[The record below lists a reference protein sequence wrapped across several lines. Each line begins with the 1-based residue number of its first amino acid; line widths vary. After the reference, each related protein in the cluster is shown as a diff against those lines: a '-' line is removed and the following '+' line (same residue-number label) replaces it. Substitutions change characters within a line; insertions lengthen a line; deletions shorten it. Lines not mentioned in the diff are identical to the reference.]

1 MHIRKRNLASRL
13 AEILVS
19 LVDFSN
25 KASLGPAGA
34 LQDKEAAVVQIVN
47 DIHDHVFVG
56 PAEGGVDV
64 KARLAGQV
72 EEALDGNA
80 NVRVRVLGSKP
91 GDSREVFGIVPG
103 EALAGACLEDGEQLF
118 RIVVLEVDGLRLE
131 CASGGCV
138 HGLEYSWAV
147 GEQDDHVVG
156 VAAAEQVEDFHGAV
170 FGAHGVDFVQDDHG
184 LARVGVAETG
194 EELVEAGAAWWDM
207 QEIGQGLEAGVVV
220 SDVAVEDGNGVVAVE
235 FLGEVSH
242 HEGFAA
248 AAAAEDGEVF
258 GDSGV
263 GVAEDGVDDGFGF
276 VAHEGLVGDVVE
288 VEDAVVFDGAG
299 VVAQGFFSGA

>member
-1 MHIRKRNLASRL
+1 VGNSGNITLRADPRALRILRQDSGGRDSVEPGKMPSVAGAYVAIIVMVQAAALGASGQSVRSPLEHGGNGGAAGGVVRAGSPRLGWRGLHWDGRNLA
-13 AEILVS
+13 
-19 LVDFSN
+19 
-25 KASLGPAGA
+25 P
-34 LQDKEAAVVQIVN
+34 Q
-47 DIHDHVFVG
+47 
-56 PAEGGVDV
+56 
-64 KARLAGQV
+64 
-72 EEALDGNA
+72 
-80 NVRVRVLGSKP
+80 
-91 GDSREVFGIVPG
+91 
-103 EALAGACLEDGEQLF
+103 
-118 RIVVLEVDGLRLE
+118 
-131 CASGGCV
+131 
-138 HGLEYSWAV
+138 
-147 GEQDDHVVG
+147 
-156 VAAAEQVEDFHGAV
+156 QVEDFHGAV
-170 FGAHGVDFVQDDHG
+170 FGAHRVDFVQDDHG

-194 EELVEAGAAWWDM
+194 EELVEAGAAWWDV

-220 SDVAVEDGNGVVAVE
+220 SDVAVEDGNGVVGVE

-248 AAAAEDGEVF
+248 AAASEDGEVF